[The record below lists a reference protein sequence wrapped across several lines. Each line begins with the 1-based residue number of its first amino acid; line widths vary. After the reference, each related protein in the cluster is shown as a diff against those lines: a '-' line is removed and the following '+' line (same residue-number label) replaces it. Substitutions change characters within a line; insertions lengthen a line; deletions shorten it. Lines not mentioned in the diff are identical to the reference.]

1 MKGGYF
7 EKPYACQLVLCAF
20 KTRLLPKP
28 IVMPS
33 TPKKQPIQLYERYL
47 QLIQTHLTELVK
59 EKTDTMLDIQDFA
72 DQLCI
77 HPIHLSTTIKEVTGL
92 SACGVFQLEIVKVAR
107 QLLLEPDR
115 KVKEVALILDF
126 EPSQFT
132 KWFKRISGTT
142 PKAFQRERT

>member
-1 MKGGYF
+1 
-7 EKPYACQLVLCAF
+7 
-20 KTRLLPKP
+20 
-28 IVMPS
+28 MPS